1 MFCCLTYSLYTLP
14 DGFEAVNTFF
24 KIFLFHFFQI
34 FLGPHFKLSLG
45 KVSLTAMKGV
55 EVFMP
60 SVILNGRKS
69 LVFIV
74 KKVIVVGMIFLGD
87 IVNIDCQ
94 PTVVFFL
101 FHANQLAVAV
111 NFGVCLNDVPW
122 FNRLTFVFHLGIVS
136 QTFQKK
142 STDFPKFFQNP
153 QWDIRY

>member
-1 MFCCLTYSLYTLP
+1 MGLKLSTLFSKFFFFISSKFSLVHTS
-14 DGFEAVNTFF
+14 
-24 KIFLFHFFQI
+24 
-34 FLGPHFKLSLG
+34 KLSLG

-142 STDFPKFFQNP
+142 STDFPKFFQNS

>member
-1 MFCCLTYSLYTLP
+1 MGL
-14 DGFEAVNTFF
+14 
-24 KIFLFHFFQI
+24 
-34 FLGPHFKLSLG
+34 KLSTLFSKFFSFISSQFSLVHTSKVAFG
-45 KVSLTAMKGV
+45 NVSLTATNGT
-55 EVFMP
+55 ELLMP

-69 LVFIV
+69 LSFIV
-74 KKVIVVGMIFLGD
+74 KKVIVVGMIFLGYF
-87 IVNIDCQ
+87 INVNCEPPI
-94 PTVVFFL
+94 VVFF
-101 FHANQLAVAV
+101 FYANQLAVTV

>member
-1 MFCCLTYSLYTLP
+1 MGLKLSTLFSKFFFFISSKFSLVHTS
-14 DGFEAVNTFF
+14 
-24 KIFLFHFFQI
+24 
-34 FLGPHFKLSLG
+34 KLSLG

>member
-1 MFCCLTYSLYTLP
+1 MGLKLSTLFSKFFFFISSKFSLVHTS
-14 DGFEAVNTFF
+14 
-24 KIFLFHFFQI
+24 
-34 FLGPHFKLSLG
+34 KLSLG

-55 EVFMP
+55 EVFVP

-122 FNRLTFVFHLGIVS
+122 FNRLTFVFHLRIVS

>member
-1 MFCCLTYSLYTLP
+1 MGLKLSTLFSKFFFFISSKFSLVHTS
-14 DGFEAVNTFF
+14 
-24 KIFLFHFFQI
+24 
-34 FLGPHFKLSLG
+34 KLSLG

-55 EVFMP
+55 EVFMS

-122 FNRLTFVFHLGIVS
+122 FNRLTFMFHLGIVS

-142 STDFPKFFQNP
+142 STDFPKFFQNS

>member
-1 MFCCLTYSLYTLP
+1 MGLKLSTLFSKFFFFISSKFSLVHTS
-14 DGFEAVNTFF
+14 
-24 KIFLFHFFQI
+24 
-34 FLGPHFKLSLG
+34 KLSLG

-55 EVFMP
+55 ELFMS

-142 STDFPKFFQNP
+142 STDFPKFFQNS

>member
-1 MFCCLTYSLYTLP
+1 MGLKLSTLFSKFFFFISSKFSLVHTS
-14 DGFEAVNTFF
+14 
-24 KIFLFHFFQI
+24 
-34 FLGPHFKLSLG
+34 KLSLG

-55 EVFMP
+55 EVFVP

-101 FHANQLAVAV
+101 FHANQFAVAV

-142 STDFPKFFQNP
+142 STDFPKFFQNS

>member
-1 MFCCLTYSLYTLP
+1 MGLKLSTLFSKFFFFISSKFSLVHTS
-14 DGFEAVNTFF
+14 
-24 KIFLFHFFQI
+24 
-34 FLGPHFKLSLG
+34 KLSLG

-55 EVFMP
+55 EVFMS

>member
-1 MFCCLTYSLYTLP
+1 MGLKLSTLFSKFFFFISSKFSLVHTS
-14 DGFEAVNTFF
+14 
-24 KIFLFHFFQI
+24 
-34 FLGPHFKLSLG
+34 KLSLG

-55 EVFMP
+55 EVFMS

-142 STDFPKFFQNP
+142 STDFPKFFQNS

>member
-1 MFCCLTYSLYTLP
+1 MGL
-14 DGFEAVNTFF
+14 
-24 KIFLFHFFQI
+24 
-34 FLGPHFKLSLG
+34 KLSTLFSKFFFFISSKFSLVHTSKLSFG

-55 EVFMP
+55 EVFVP

>member
-1 MFCCLTYSLYTLP
+1 MGLKLSTLFSKFFFFISSKFSLVHTS
-14 DGFEAVNTFF
+14 
-24 KIFLFHFFQI
+24 
-34 FLGPHFKLSLG
+34 KLSLG

-55 EVFMP
+55 EVFVP

-74 KKVIVVGMIFLGD
+74 KKVIVVRMIFLGD

>member
-1 MFCCLTYSLYTLP
+1 MGLKLSTLFSKFFFFISSKFSLVHTS
-14 DGFEAVNTFF
+14 
-24 KIFLFHFFQI
+24 
-34 FLGPHFKLSLG
+34 KLSLG

-122 FNRLTFVFHLGIVS
+122 FNRLIFVFHLVIVS

>member
-1 MFCCLTYSLYTLP
+1 MGLKLSTLFSKFFFFISSKFSLVHTS
-14 DGFEAVNTFF
+14 
-24 KIFLFHFFQI
+24 
-34 FLGPHFKLSLG
+34 KLSLG

-55 EVFMP
+55 EVLMP

-142 STDFPKFFQNP
+142 STDFPKFFQNS
-153 QWDIRY
+153 QLDIRY

>member
-1 MFCCLTYSLYTLP
+1 MGLKLSTLFSKFFFFISSKFSLVHTS
-14 DGFEAVNTFF
+14 
-24 KIFLFHFFQI
+24 
-34 FLGPHFKLSLG
+34 KLSLG

-122 FNRLTFVFHLGIVS
+122 FNRLTFVFHLGIIS

>member
-1 MFCCLTYSLYTLP
+1 MGLKLSTLFPKFFFFISSKFSLVHTS
-14 DGFEAVNTFF
+14 
-24 KIFLFHFFQI
+24 
-34 FLGPHFKLSLG
+34 KLSLG

-55 EVFMP
+55 EVLMP

-122 FNRLTFVFHLGIVS
+122 FNRLIFVFHLVIVS
-136 QTFQKK
+136 QTFQEK
-142 STDFPKFFQNP
+142 STDFPKFFQNS
-153 QWDIRY
+153 QLDIRY

>member
-1 MFCCLTYSLYTLP
+1 MGLKLSTLFSKFFFFISSKFSLVHTS
-14 DGFEAVNTFF
+14 
-24 KIFLFHFFQI
+24 
-34 FLGPHFKLSLG
+34 KLSLG

-142 STDFPKFFQNP
+142 STDFPKFFQNS
-153 QWDIRY
+153 QLDIRY

>member
-1 MFCCLTYSLYTLP
+1 MGLKLSTLFSKFFFFISSKFSLVHTS
-14 DGFEAVNTFF
+14 
-24 KIFLFHFFQI
+24 
-34 FLGPHFKLSLG
+34 KLSLG

-55 EVFMP
+55 EVFVP
-60 SVILNGRKS
+60 SVILNGRNS
-69 LVFIV
+69 LSVIV

>member
-1 MFCCLTYSLYTLP
+1 MGLKLSTLFSKFFFFISSKFSLVHTS
-14 DGFEAVNTFF
+14 
-24 KIFLFHFFQI
+24 
-34 FLGPHFKLSLG
+34 KLSLG

-142 STDFPKFFQNP
+142 STDFPKFFQNH

>member
-1 MFCCLTYSLYTLP
+1 MGLKLSTLFSKFFFFISSKFSLVHTS
-14 DGFEAVNTFF
+14 
-24 KIFLFHFFQI
+24 
-34 FLGPHFKLSLG
+34 KLSLG

-55 EVFMP
+55 EVFVP
-60 SVILNGRKS
+60 SVILNGRNS

-122 FNRLTFVFHLGIVS
+122 FNRLTFVFHLEIVS